1 VPVLAFFAAAG
12 LALLALL
19 YVAEATLEKGV
30 TPIVTSSRVGLPEQ
44 KRPET
49 VHVLTTPAAPEPDLT
64 SQSVLAAQPKSKTK
78 ALENTASPSRDE
90 MLRRL
95 SGYEQN
101 LPDRFSIRG
110 Q

>member
-1 VPVLAFFAAAG
+1 MPVLAFFAAAG

-19 YVAEATLEKGV
+19 YVAAATLEKDV

-44 KRPET
+44 KRPEP
-49 VHVLTTPAAPEPDLT
+49 VQVLTTPPAPEPDMT

-78 ALENTASPSRDE
+78 TPANTPSHDE

-95 SGYEQN
+95 NGYGQN

>member
-1 VPVLAFFAAAG
+1 M
-12 LALLALL
+12 
-19 YVAEATLEKGV
+19 
-30 TPIVTSSRVGLPEQ
+30 
-44 KRPET
+44 
-49 VHVLTTPAAPEPDLT
+49 T

-90 MLRRL
+90 MPRRL

-110 Q
+110 HDAKLFCRCQLPPVETGGRRLHLASLCAPGVRSEVVLEDETWLSVLK